1 MLNKHFIIPF
11 LLAYLVTACTPA
23 EPEPET
29 FPFIIFKTG
38 SGFIKDG
45 SAVPPGGTV
54 KIGISATGGGAAITN
69 LVVRREADGVVTTET
84 DRGMYIVSG
93 GLDTTLIYTRGYANA
108 ERWKIFIMNSLR
120 DTATATMTVLKGA
133 GSAWGEISYYPSVV
147 LGMQSNVTH
156 PCYLDLTS
164 GTAYTK
170 AGVAG
175 HEAAIDL
182 SVFWYLTSGISSP
195 TLTCPSYPS
204 ALTWFPEYS
213 SWTVRN
219 QTLYDYYSSDN
230 DLVSE
235 TQFASAK
242 NDSLLVTAY
251 RSQTV
256 SGLSKFAYSGK
267 IVPFRTSAG
276 RYGLLKVIRA
286 DERADGTVEVAIK
299 IQK

>member
-1 MLNKHFIIPF
+1 MQNKATIILFF
-11 LLAYLVTACTPA
+11 LVSLVTACTPM

-38 SGFIKDG
+38 SGFIADG
-45 SAVPPGGTV
+45 SSVPPGGTV

-69 LVVRREADGVVTTET
+69 LVVKREADGVVSTEA

-93 GLDTTLIYTRGYANA
+93 GLDTTLIYTRGYANT

-120 DTATATMTVLKGA
+120 DTATATLTVLKGS
-133 GSAWGEISYYPSVV
+133 GSAWGEINYYPSVV

-156 PCYLDLTS
+156 PCYLDLAS

-170 AGVAG
+170 VNVTGN
-175 HEAAIDL
+175 EAAVDL

-195 TLTCPSYPS
+195 TLTCPSYLS

-213 SWTVRN
+213 SWPVRN

-235 TQFASAK
+235 THFAAAE

-256 SGLSKFAYSGK
+256 SGQSKFAYTGK
-267 IVPFRTSAG
+267 IVPFRTSSG

-286 DERADGTVEVAIK
+286 DERADGTMEVAIK

>member
-1 MLNKHFIIPF
+1 MPDRTCIILF
-11 LLAYLVTACTPA
+11 LLASLITACTPM

-38 SGFIKDG
+38 SGFITDG

-69 LVVRREADGVVTTET
+69 LVVKRDADGVVTTET
-84 DRGMYIVSG
+84 DRGLYIMSG
-93 GLDTTLIYTRGYANA
+93 GLDTTLIYTRGYANT

-120 DTATATMTVLKGA
+120 DTATASIMILKGA

-147 LGMQSNVTH
+147 LGMQANVTH
-156 PCYLDLTS
+156 PCFLDLAS
-164 GTAYTK
+164 GNAYTK
-170 AGVAG
+170 VTVTGN
-175 HEAAIDL
+175 EAAVDL

-195 TLTCPSYPS
+195 TLTCPSYPA
-204 ALTWFPEYS
+204 ALNWFPDYS
-213 SWTVRN
+213 SWPVRN

-235 TQFASAK
+235 AQFVSAE

-256 SGLSKFAYSGK
+256 SGQSKFAYTGK
-267 IVPFRTSAG
+267 IVPFRTSSG

>member
-1 MLNKHFIIPF
+1 MPDRTFIILF
-11 LLAYLVTACTPA
+11 LLASLFTACTPM

-38 SGFIKDG
+38 SGFIADG
-45 SAVPPGGTV
+45 SAVAPGGTV

-69 LVVRREADGVVTTET
+69 LVVKREADGVVTTET
-84 DRGMYIVSG
+84 DRGLYILSG
-93 GLDTTLIYTRGYANA
+93 GLDTTLIYTRGYANT
-108 ERWKIFIMNSLR
+108 ERWEILIMNSLR
-120 DTATATMTVLKGA
+120 DTATASLTVLKGA

-156 PCYLDLTS
+156 PCYLDLTT
-164 GTAYTK
+164 GIAYTK
-170 AGVAG
+170 VSVTGNEPAV
-175 HEAAIDL
+175 DL

-213 SWTVRN
+213 SWSVKN

-230 DLVSE
+230 DLVSDAH
-235 TQFASAK
+235 FASAE

-256 SGLSKFAYSGK
+256 SGQSKFAYTGK
-267 IVPFRTSAG
+267 IVPFRTSDG
-276 RYGLLKVIRA
+276 SYGLLKVIRA